1 MPTELI
7 GEVGAPGA
15 TREWIRAEAKRALQ
29 LKWSLGPSSRS
40 QLAQA
45 SVTQQPCFSSRA

>member
-29 LKWSLGPSSRS
+29 FKMEPR
-40 QLAQA
+40 
-45 SVTQQPCFSSRA
+45 PE

>member
-7 GEVGAPGA
+7 GEVRAPGA
-15 TREWIRAEAKRALQ
+15 TREWIRAEAKRLQ
-29 LKWSLGPSSRS
+29 LKWSLGPSSRP
-40 QLAQA
+40 QLSQA